1 MCYAA
6 GAQDASRLLDLC
18 RQCILFDSLA
28 GVAACLTAMAE
39 DSSVKILQVASP
51 SVRTAVICVL
61 LTGLCVRFY
70 SKEKK
75 FK

>member
-18 RQCILFDSLA
+18 RQSILFDSLA

-39 DSSVKILQVASP
+39 DSSVEIVQVASH
-51 SVRTAVICVL
+51 SVRIAVFCVL
-61 LTGLCVRFY
+61 FTAQ
-70 SKEKK
+70 KK
-75 FK
+75 